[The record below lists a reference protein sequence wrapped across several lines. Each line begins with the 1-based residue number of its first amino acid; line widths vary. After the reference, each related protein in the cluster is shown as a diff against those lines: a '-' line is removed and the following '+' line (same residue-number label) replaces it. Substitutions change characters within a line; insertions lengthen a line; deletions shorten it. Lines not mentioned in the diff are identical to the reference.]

1 MINTNYI
8 FALFSK
14 YNYEFQN
21 NPDNDKFCLSF
32 HNFIVCTKLLHNDI
46 ISKGVKMI
54 LESDIIANR
63 IKKFREASKLTQ
75 EQLGEKINLSRNEVS
90 NLECGNNKL
99 SYKTLRELCDA
110 LDICPCE
117 LMCGADHKTIS
128 DDTIDLIKHM
138 DSEDQIII
146 HQMVLVYKETK
157 DELKK
162 KK

>member
-1 MINTNYI
+1 
-8 FALFSK
+8 
-14 YNYEFQN
+14 
-21 NPDNDKFCLSF
+21 
-32 HNFIVCTKLLHNDI
+32 
-46 ISKGVKMI
+46 MI

-99 SYKTLRELCDA
+99 SYKTLRELCDV